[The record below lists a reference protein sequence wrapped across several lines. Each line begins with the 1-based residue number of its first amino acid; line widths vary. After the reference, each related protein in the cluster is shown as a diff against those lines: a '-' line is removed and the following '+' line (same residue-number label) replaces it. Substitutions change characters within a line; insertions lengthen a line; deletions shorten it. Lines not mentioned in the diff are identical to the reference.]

1 MKRKILCLI
10 FALCCIS
17 LCLVS
22 CNNSDDNN
30 SNPQTQNEDI
40 KKCLNDLK
48 TGLQN
53 RFDLDSNSSSE
64 YYANCASTELKAM
77 SQYKDYDFNDSE
89 FEDIINDY
97 IDALN
102 SQEEGAQY
110 LYTDGKKF
118 EEMYYEKGYDVRKE
132 CLQKLHDDYSFEVDD
147 DYSDSFNNVLTSNR
161 PKVLNLGEQVNIKT
175 ELGKLKVSVDG
186 VIKSGENKTD
196 TSIEKG
202 YDIFLVNLSVENIS
216 YSDEYNTDQV
226 GAPNFMYIID
236 ENGDT
241 ITDPYSQAS
250 PVGEYPPQAGGYW
263 TLPTGRKNKAGIPYY
278 LSEDNKHIIVLLVNK
293 DGSGYMLPAEIK

>member
-10 FALCCIS
+10 FTLCCIS
-17 LCLVS
+17 LFLVS
-22 CNNSDDNN
+22 CSNSDNNN
-30 SNPQTQNEDI
+30 SNSQTQNEDI

-77 SQYKDYDFNDSE
+77 SQYKNYDFSDSE

-161 PKVLNLGEQVNIKT
+161 PKVLNLGEQVNIET

-216 YSDEYNTDQV
+216 YSDEYNEDYIS
-226 GAPNFMYIID
+226 ASNFMYIED
-236 ENGDT
+236 EDANA
-241 ITDPYSQAS
+241 ITEPYSQAS
-250 PVGEYPPQAGGYW
+250 PVGEYPPQAGGFW
-263 TLPTGRKNKAGIPYY
+263 SLPTGRKNKVGIPYY